1 MKSAK
6 KRCADVRNV
15 RIRAL
20 TSLSI
25 QKILCYYEKV
35 IAGALIKC
43 AFKINRNRSG
53 IKMKI

>member
-20 TSLSI
+20 TSFSI